1 MIETTLSLD
10 DRKALPDAL
19 RVLLEDYPRT
29 GWEQDAGYNGL
40 ISFWLERH
48 MMFRKLLAQ
57 LETHC
62 EQRLENKIMANV
74 FAKSVARY
82 GSILVSELHGHHTIE
97 DQHYFPVLI
106 SRDKR
111 LVTGFELLDSDHHLL
126 DSRLHQFV
134 DQANMLL
141 SQDVARTDEVAEF
154 HKNLSQFSRILDR
167 HLVDEEE
174 LVVPVILKY
183 GASGL

>member
-1 MIETTLSLD
+1 MTETKLSLD

-62 EQRLENKIMANV
+62 EQRLDNKIKANV

-106 SRDKR
+106 SKDKR
-111 LVTGFELLDSDHHLL
+111 LASGFELLDSDHHLL
-126 DSRLHQFV
+126 DSKLQRFV
-134 DQANMLL
+134 DQANKLL
-141 SQDVARTDEVAEF
+141 SQNVARTDGVAGF
-154 HKNLSQFSRILDR
+154 YKNLTTLSRNLDR
-167 HLVDEEE
+167 HLIDEEE